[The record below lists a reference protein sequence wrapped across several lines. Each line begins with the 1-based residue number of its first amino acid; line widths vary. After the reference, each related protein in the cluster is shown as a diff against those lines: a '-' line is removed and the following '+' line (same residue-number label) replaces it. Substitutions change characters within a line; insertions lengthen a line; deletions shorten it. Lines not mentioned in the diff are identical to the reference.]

1 MKYFGQAISKLQQ
14 LLYSKWCP
22 SLPWVLLPPVMS
34 QAGHI
39 KRKYGPFYSL
49 VDIENGR
56 IQQFCNKL
64 TLLSSKLHIE
74 GVVLNLGILHV
85 TSQPPSPA
93 LLLGKEKQRPLFLMV
108 LLSLKDW
115 RSTQRISLLQIF
127 SSKNTSTQK
136 R

>member
-1 MKYFGQAISKLQQ
+1 MILLNHIANMKYFGQAISKLQQ

-22 SLPWVLLPPVMS
+22 SLPWVLLPPVTS

-49 VDIENGR
+49 EDIENGR
-56 IQQFCNKL
+56 IQQFCNIL

-93 LLLGKEKQRPLFLMV
+93 LLLGKEYNKEYQEGFPRGFLLTAAV
-108 LLSLKDW
+108 DCH
-115 RSTQRISLLQIF
+115 RTR
-127 SSKNTSTQK
+127 
-136 R
+136 RVR